1 MSENIPKII
10 IIIPYR
16 DRKNHRDT
24 FMKHMPSILSGM
36 DYKIMVIH
44 QYDNRLFNR
53 GAIKNIGF
61 KSVKEKYPDHYNNIT
76 LVFHDIDWLPLT
88 KGQFSYDTE
97 VGSVNHFFGYTQTL
111 GGIIAIK
118 GSDFEKINGFPNIW
132 TWGIEDNC
140 LKQRCDALN
149 IIINRAEF
157 VNIHDVEAV
166 SSKLIRLF
174 HGHNRIISP
183 NIESKLSTDPKLD
196 GINSLYNIQYRVHSI
211 DQHTE
216 EVLVRTF
223 ETPEKFTSPLIKYA
237 KEHDSRKYKRLDRI
251 INIPKPGDYRHKWIM
266 SLTR

>member
-1 MSENIPKII
+1 MTENIPKII

-16 DRKNHRDT
+16 DRKNHRDI
-24 FMKHMPSILSGM
+24 FMKHMPPILSGK

-44 QYDNRLFNR
+44 QHDGRLFNR

-61 KSVKEKYPDHYNNIT
+61 KVVKEKYPDHYKHIT

-97 VGSVNHFFGYTQTL
+97 VDSVNHFFGYTQTL
-111 GGIIAIK
+111 GGIFAIK
-118 GSDFEKINGFPNIW
+118 GCDFEKINGFPNIW
-132 TWGIEDNC
+132 TWGLEDNA
-140 LKQRCDALN
+140 LKMRCDALN
-149 IIINRAEF
+149 ISINRDEF
-157 VNIHDVEAV
+157 INIKDNARRE
-166 SSKLIRLF
+166 KMIQLD
-174 HGHNRIISP
+174 HGYNRIISP
-183 NIESKLSTDPKLD
+183 NIESKLNNSPKVD

-237 KEHDSRKYKRLDRI
+237 KELDSRKYLRMNRI
-251 INIPKPGDYRHKWIM
+251 INIPKPGDYRHKWRL
-266 SLTR
+266 SLTI